1 MLGNT
6 EINNLRITKLRT
18 YLMSVISEL
27 IEQYGEMNI
36 NFLSKEPNNYSLDK
50 IPVNPTQEQWI
61 IGNFLNRDVYSFRS
75 RVNYSADTMTN
86 IENVGFFETF
96 EKAWHFGGKGSS
108 INRGYENANDISV
121 RIPMEFVTDTEL
133 FTIGDI
139 ISIGTTPPITK
150 QSDLD
155 EFYNV
160 TSITINEYGNNPHV
174 HLGGK

>member
-1 MLGNT
+1 MLENT

-75 RVNYSADTMTN
+75 RVDYSADTMTN

-96 EKAWHFGGKGSS
+96 EKLIKQKNDNNILPDIDGIQSISCLNCGSL
-108 INRGYENANDISV
+108 NNANTNTAEFDIQ
-121 RIPMEFVTDTEL
+121 IQ
-133 FTIGDI
+133 I
-139 ISIGTTPPITK
+139 
-150 QSDLD
+150 
-155 EFYNV
+155 
-160 TSITINEYGNNPHV
+160 EYREV
-174 HLGGK
+174 

>member
-1 MLGNT
+1 MLENT
-6 EINNLRITKLRT
+6 EINNLRITKLRA

-86 IENVGFFETF
+86 IENIGFFETF
-96 EKAWHFGGKGSS
+96 EKLIKQKNDNNILPDIDGIQSISCLNCGSL
-108 INRGYENANDISV
+108 NNANTNTAEFDIQ
-121 RIPMEFVTDTEL
+121 IQ
-133 FTIGDI
+133 I
-139 ISIGTTPPITK
+139 
-150 QSDLD
+150 
-155 EFYNV
+155 
-160 TSITINEYGNNPHV
+160 EYREV
-174 HLGGK
+174 

>member
-1 MLGNT
+1 MLENT
-6 EINNLRITKLRT
+6 EINDLRITKLRT

-61 IGNFLNRDVYSFRS
+61 IGNFLNRDVYSFRI

-96 EKAWHFGGKGSS
+96 EKLIKQKNDNNILPDIDGIESISCLNCGSL
-108 INRGYENANDISV
+108 NNANTNTAEFDIQ
-121 RIPMEFVTDTEL
+121 IQ
-133 FTIGDI
+133 I
-139 ISIGTTPPITK
+139 
-150 QSDLD
+150 
-155 EFYNV
+155 
-160 TSITINEYGNNPHV
+160 EYREV
-174 HLGGK
+174 